1 MSHVY
6 LPTELQTLRYIEHQR
21 CGTCQARP
29 GQSGARYGVTLDLGA
44 ATKTRKIVQR
54 PLQLADHLL
63 GDLAGTGL
71 RAGSGQLPFY
81 TFLELRRRRRRL
93 RRGCTVQD
101 LQGLQAS
108 RRLDHAG

>member
-1 MSHVY
+1 MSHVH
-6 LPTELQTLRYIEHQR
+6 LPTKLQALRYIEHQR

-29 GQSGARYGVTLDLGA
+29 GQSGARDRVTLDLGA
-44 ATKTRKIVQR
+44 ATKTWKVVQR
-54 PLQLADHLL
+54 PLQLVDNLL

-71 RAGSGQLPFY
+71 RSGSGQLPFY
-81 TFLELRRRRRRL
+81 AFLELRRRRRRL
-93 RRGCTVQD
+93 HRGRTVQD